1 VALMDTTVT
10 GMPDLSLGPFPL
22 AGIGTSPDE
31 GTELRIFDEFLA
43 RHIQPDG
50 ICDVQCMLLW
60 SEWVR
65 TFRRLTAG
73 FPRLIGEEEFRSVIT
88 DRFGLEIAS
97 DGFRGKVYPGIRF
110 VP

>member
-1 VALMDTTVT
+1 MDTTGL
-10 GMPDLSLGPFPL
+10 GMPYLPDGQFSLT
-22 AGIGTSPDE
+22 GIRTSPDE

-43 RHIQPDG
+43 RHVQPDG

-65 TFRRLTAG
+65 SFRRLTAR
-73 FPRLIGEEEFRSVIT
+73 FPGLIGEEEFRSVIT

>member
-1 VALMDTTVT
+1 MDAT
-10 GMPDLSLGPFPL
+10 GIGIPDLPDGQFPL
-22 AGIGTSPDE
+22 AGFGISPEE

-43 RHIQPDG
+43 RHVQPDG

-65 TFRRLTAG
+65 SFRRLTAG
-73 FPRLIGEEEFRSVIT
+73 FPRLIGEEELRSVIT